1 MLVLFINSSLSYT
14 EQSLFVKS
22 TTMSTPQCILRDTLL
37 NALFRDNYNQSIH
50 DVLSN
55 TGPLFLS
62 QVYNALSTSI
72 KWKEVALVWL
82 CSLALYGK
90 EKVRMTA
97 RNALV
102 HDCGH
107 HIYTDAYIERLR
119 DSICDR
125 VMTDKNKVFLTML
138 KALGN
143 VVFCM
148 DNRPEFEESVFQFR
162 GFFML
167 YTLSKTFT
175 VSEPSQF
182 LVSYAQSLLEIIGKN
197 KEFVPYIRFMI
208 EVLEHKKIQVRLRLE
223 LTFYQE
229 MHEDYCK
236 LVEVSE
242 PHPEVAMIQRCID
255 LTWFRPNFL

>member
-1 MLVLFINSSLSYT
+1 
-14 EQSLFVKS
+14 
-22 TTMSTPQCILRDTLL
+22 
-37 NALFRDNYNQSIH
+37 
-50 DVLSN
+50 
-55 TGPLFLS
+55 
-62 QVYNALSTSI
+62 
-72 KWKEVALVWL
+72 
-82 CSLALYGK
+82 LALHGK
-90 EKVRMTA
+90 EKVRIVA
-97 RNALV
+97 KNALM
-102 HDCGH
+102 HDCGQL
-107 HIYTDAYIERLR
+107 IYTDADIERLR

-125 VMTDKNKVFLTML
+125 VMTDEHKVFLTML
-138 KALGN
+138 QALGN
-143 VVFCM
+143 AVFSM
-148 DNRPEFEESVFQFR
+148 DNRREFEDDVFQFR